1 MGMGRPKLHDKH
13 LPQRMRKKGN
23 AYYHVGLR
31 WTPLGSDLA
40 IAKLRWAELEGV
52 NNHKTFN
59 AALDKFL
66 ASKDFAKLAANTQRS
81 YRAQETIL
89 RKTFGQMNCASITP
103 AHIYQFLDKHP
114 SPSAANVGVN
124 VMSKSLEIAR
134 KLGWVRDNP
143 CVNTPRNATEGRRR
157 YLNDSEYQTI
167 NQHASEALR
176 AIMRVTYLTGQRM
189 VDIIKMRLSDITD
202 EGILVV
208 QQKTG
213 KKQLFLWTDELR
225 EAIAE
230 AKALERPIRGMTL
243 FCTRTGRPYNDSN
256 LRKQWATACEKAGV
270 ENAQFRDLRSK
281 AATDAAE
288 LNQDYQAILGHTSK
302 AMSDK
307 YVKQFATQKVTPL
320 RKKI

>member
-1 MGMGRPKLHDKH
+1 MMGRPKLHDKH

-31 WTPLGSDLA
+31 WTPLGNDLA
-40 IAKLRWAELEGV
+40 IAKIKWAELEGV

-59 AALDKFL
+59 AALDKYL
-66 ASKDFAKLAANTQRS
+66 ASDSFAKLAANTQRS

-89 RKTFGQMNCASITP
+89 RKTFGHMQCSTITKG
-103 AHIYQFLDKHP
+103 HVYTYLEKHP

-124 VMSKSLEIAR
+124 VMAKTLDKVMR
-134 KLGWVRDNP
+134 LGWINTNP
-143 CVNTPRNATEGRRR
+143 CVNVSRNATEGRKR
-157 YLNDSEYQTI
+157 YLTDYEYQSI

-202 EGILVV
+202 DGILVV

-213 KKQLFLWTDELR
+213 KKQLFVWTDELK

-243 FCTRTGRPYNDSN
+243 FCSRTGRPYNDSN
-256 LRKQWATACEKAGV
+256 LRKQWAAACEKAGV
-270 ENAQFRDLRSK
+270 EDAQFRDLRSK

-288 LNQDYQAILGHTSK
+288 LNQDYQAILGHSTK

>member
-1 MGMGRPKLHDKH
+1 MGRPKIHDKH

-23 AYYHVGLR
+23 SYYHVGAK
-31 WTPLGSDLA
+31 WTPLGNDLA
-40 IAKLRWAELEGV
+40 LAKIRWAELEGV

-66 ASKDFAKLAANTQRS
+66 ASKDFNALAKNTQRS
-81 YRAQETIL
+81 YRAQESIL
-89 RKTFGQMNCASITP
+89 RKTFGHMNCSSITP
-103 AHIYQFLDKHP
+103 AHIYQYLDKHP
-114 SPSAANVGVN
+114 SPSSANVGVN
-124 VMSKSLEIAR
+124 VIAKSLTIVM
-134 KLGWVRDNP
+134 KYGWINSNP
-143 CVNTPRNATEGRRR
+143 CATVSRNRTESRGR
-157 YLNDSEYQTI
+157 YLNDAEYQLI
-167 NQHASEALR
+167 SQHATEALR

-202 EGILVV
+202 DGILVV

-213 KKQLFLWTDELR
+213 KKQLFLWTEELR

-256 LRKQWATACEKAGV
+256 LRKQWAASCEKAGV

-288 LNQDYQAILGHTSK
+288 LEQDYQAILGHTSK
-302 AMSDK
+302 AMSDR
-307 YVKQFATQKVTPL
+307 YVKRYATQKVTPL